1 MPVGHGRQRYQAD
14 PRLLTPPFPTAYP
27 ALLPTC
33 YENGDIKVG
42 VDGLTEAAGN
52 ELCQGSY
59 GFRYVRRDVI
69 RAGNWVGSISAHGQ
83 TVEVLP
89 KIEGRGHEGKVDL
102 VGLLQ
107 SAKILPRNM
116 RRTKFAGRH
125 RDALLDFI
133 AEGFARDILKE
144 ANRGLERA
152 YIPKESVLARP
163 RGRIDFARQPIL
175 EAVGTIGLACRYDDL
190 EHDTPLNRLLKAGL
204 LAARRKVRSPAAL
217 ARIRQALEAFE
228 DVRTVQMSVTTA
240 EAIKLTRQAERFAH
254 LKDISTLFLA
264 KFNPDMRLIREK
276 VGQHASY
283 AFMWEMPRVYEYAV
297 LNQLRQQMNVGQVI
311 GQGIEKRLGLNIA
324 KNSGIGLM
332 KPDLIIRHGAGTPGR
347 IIVADTK
354 WKCPKF
360 TTADYGCDRDDLNQ
374 MMAYAEMHAD
384 EQGVRPHLALIYP
397 TIDPK
402 ATCLV
407 GTLMIGREKD
417 IRLDIC
423 RTYVGSDGSVDCK
436 KLAEHFKLITKQ
448 LL

>member
-1 MPVGHGRQRYQAD
+1 MPDRHGRERYQTD
-14 PRLLTPPFPTAYP
+14 HRLLTPPLPTAYP

-42 VDGLTEAAGN
+42 EGGLTEVAGN
-52 ELCQGSY
+52 ELCQSPY

-69 RAGNWVGSISAHGQ
+69 RAGNWVGAISAHGQ

-89 KIEGRGHEGKVDL
+89 KLEGRVHEGKVDL

-107 SAKILPRNM
+107 AAKILPRNM
-116 RRTKFAGRH
+116 RRTQLAGRH

-144 ANRGLERA
+144 ATRGLERA
-152 YIPKESVLARP
+152 YIPREGVLARP
-163 RGRIDFARQPIL
+163 RGRIDFARQPSL
-175 EAVGTIGLACRYDDL
+175 EAVGTVGLACRYDEL

-204 LAARRKVRSPAAL
+204 LAARRKVRSAAAL
-217 ARIRQALEAFE
+217 ARTRQALEAFE
-228 DVRTVQMSVTTA
+228 DVCTVQISMRAA

-254 LKDISTLFLA
+254 LKDIATLFLA
-264 KFNPDMRLIREK
+264 KFNPDMRLTREK
-276 VGQHASY
+276 ADQHASY

-297 LNQLRQQMNVGQVI
+297 LNQLRQQMTDGQVI
-311 GQGIEKRLGLNIA
+311 GQGIEKRLGLNVA

-332 KPDLIIRHGAGTPGR
+332 KPDLIIRPNSFTEAR
-347 IIVADTK
+347 MIVADTK

-384 EQGVRPHLALIYP
+384 DQGVRPHLALVYP

-402 ATCLV
+402 APCLV
-407 GTLMIGREKD
+407 GTLQIGQKKD

-423 RTYVGSDGSVDCK
+423 RTFVGQNGSVDCVH
-436 KLAEHFKLITKQ
+436 LAAHFKLLAQAK
-448 LL
+448 